1 VQFTPLA
8 IDGAVLI
15 ELEPHRDDRGFF
27 ARSFCA
33 DEFAAHGLPST
44 FPQTNLSRNDDDGTL
59 RGMHVNTADHPEA
72 KVVRCVR
79 GAIHDVI
86 IDLRE
91 DSPTRHHWLGVALDH
106 EVGRALFVPAGC
118 AHGFVTLQ
126 PDTDVWYLMSAPY
139 APGAGR
145 GLRWDDPFFAIDWP
159 RRPAVIAERDA
170 TYPDYDPA
178 EPPTRP

>member
-1 VQFTPLA
+1 MKFKETPLKGA
-8 IDGAVLI
+8 FVIDL
-15 ELEPHRDDRGFF
+15 ELLEDERGFF

-44 FPQTNLSRNDDDGTL
+44 FPQSNLSRNDESGTL

-86 IDLRE
+86 VDLRAE
-91 DSPTRHHWLGVALDH
+91 SPTRHRWLGVDLDD
-106 EVGRALFVPAGC
+106 ETGRALFVPPGC
-118 AHGFVTLQ
+118 AHGFVTLRD
-126 PDTDVWYLMSAPY
+126 DTDVWYLMSAPY

-145 GLRWDDPFFAIDWP
+145 GLRWDDPFFGIVWP
-159 RRPAVIAERDA
+159 RQPSVIAERDA
-170 TYPDYDPA
+170 TYPDFDPA
-178 EPPTRP
+178 SPPTRP